1 MLEGSE
7 TVPNRSLLRNSES
20 MPTTMKNHRNDHG
33 EAKFNTRI
41 LHGTTIIK
49 IKERKKLKTCQILR
63 G

>member
-20 MPTTMKNHRNDHG
+20 MPTTMKTHRNDHG

-49 IKERKKLKTCQILR
+49 IKERKKLKR
-63 G
+63 VRF